1 MQIALLID
9 ADNVAAKHMPA
20 VFGYLGSIGNI
31 KMAKAFGRASTLH
44 SKKWVEVIQT
54 YAITIKEHQH
64 EGNNSADFSL
74 SIHGTE
80 LLIKYPHI
88 GCFCII
94 SSDGDFIHFISRLKE
109 SDKKVIGIGNANAST
124 KLRQACDSYVTFSQI
139 KIPVLIPTPKP
150 LSPEERKKQLN
161 ANRTLLTEIK
171 SVLAEKSKHNNYVKI
186 SSIAGILGNEPR
198 CLKSRDYGYK
208 SWRDLF
214 FDLSY
219 IETKIEGL
227 GQILIRLNQSNQVA
241 KKENTPSKTAVKN
254 SAVLSTLSKPLAGS
268 ILTIIKHAFYS
279 TRAGGIDAWVNFETM
294 LAFLEVNPNSAQA
307 TSYLV
312 AARSFFEEQSV
323 DGVIQFRFK
332 NSNQGNSRRGKAS
345 DNFRVNPN
353 GYRESFHYRPPQRLP
368 RNEWESCM
376 ANMGI
381 PSDAWDWYDD

>member
-1 MQIALLID
+1 M
-9 ADNVAAKHMPA
+9 
-20 VFGYLGSIGNI
+20 
-31 KMAKAFGRASTLH
+31 
-44 SKKWVEVIQT
+44 
-54 YAITIKEHQH
+54 
-64 EGNNSADFSL
+64 
-74 SIHGTE
+74 
-80 LLIKYPHI
+80 
-88 GCFCII
+88 
-94 SSDGDFIHFISRLKE
+94 
-109 SDKKVIGIGNANAST
+109 
-124 KLRQACDSYVTFSQI
+124 TFSQI
-139 KIPVLIPTPKP
+139 KTPVLTPTPKP

-241 KKENTPSKTAVKN
+241 KKENTPSKTEVKN
-254 SAVLSTLSKPLAGS
+254 SAVLSTLSKPLASS
-268 ILTIIKHAFYS
+268 ILTSIKHAFYS
-279 TRAGGIDAWVNFETM
+279 TRAGGIDDWVNFETM
-294 LAFLEVNPNSAQA
+294 LAFLKVDPNSAQA

-332 NSNQGNSRRGKAS
+332 NSNRGKSRRGKAS